1 MSARKDLVSGLAA
14 VPLFS
19 ACSKRDLQIV
29 ARHAAVVDVPAGT
42 AVVEEGAR
50 GDAFFFILSGDAV
63 VRRRGRKVATLGPGR
78 FFGELALLDPGL
90 RDATVI
96 ATSPLTVGVLAAEAW
111 PSGSG
116 RRISATSDTVSSA
129 RRLRADGGPSRP
141 GACASSPVPRRVPLR
156 SPTAAGR

>member
-1 MSARKDLVSGLAA
+1 MTARKELVSGLAA

-29 ARHAAVVDVPAGT
+29 ARHAALVEVPAGT

-50 GDAFFFILSGDAV
+50 GDAFFFILAGEAV

-78 FFGELALLDPGL
+78 FFGELALLDPAP

-96 ATSPLTVGVLAAEAW
+96 ATSPLTVGVLAARAFRAIVRDVPALSEKLLRGMAQ
-111 PSGSG
+111 
-116 RRISATSDTVSSA
+116 
-129 RRLRADGGPSRP
+129 RLREAD
-141 GACASSPVPRRVPLR
+141 LR
-156 SPTAAGR
+156 DV

>member
-1 MSARKDLVSGLAA
+1 MTARKELVSGLAA

-29 ARHAAVVDVPAGT
+29 ARHAAMVEVPAGT

-50 GDAFFFILSGDAV
+50 GDAFFFILAGEAV

-78 FFGELALLDPGL
+78 FFGELALLDPAP

-96 ATSPLTVGVLAAEAW
+96 ATSPLTVGVLAARAFRAILRDVPALSEKLLRGMAQ
-111 PSGSG
+111 
-116 RRISATSDTVSSA
+116 
-129 RRLRADGGPSRP
+129 RLREAD
-141 GACASSPVPRRVPLR
+141 LR
-156 SPTAAGR
+156 DV